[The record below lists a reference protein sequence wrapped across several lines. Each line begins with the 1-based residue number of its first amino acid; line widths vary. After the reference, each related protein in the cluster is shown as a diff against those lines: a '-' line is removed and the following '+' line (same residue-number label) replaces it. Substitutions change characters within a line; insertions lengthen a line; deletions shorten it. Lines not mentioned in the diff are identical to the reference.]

1 MAEYLNLGA
10 VFTQKK
16 ENTFPLMVVGYFPVH
31 PDTEEM
37 YDYLV
42 VIYPQGFISNN
53 SLLMINH
60 EEVSE
65 ILFEGY
71 HNLPTDEILDKIKAL
86 SEAESN

>member
-71 HNLPTDEILDKIKAL
+71 YDARTEEILSRINNITE
-86 SEAESN
+86 SE